1 MRVTLTFGP
10 LFSNSCTTMSMYCDR
25 SYIKNHMIA
34 SSIVDHVTSFEY
46 VRCVPTLADP
56 VKRST
61 GFLHTVSLRLSEELY
76 QRALHTDSH
85 LARAA
90 DIKLPHHQY
99 PIGVVK
105 H

>member
-1 MRVTLTFGP
+1 
-10 LFSNSCTTMSMYCDR
+10 MSMHCDR
-25 SYIKNHMIA
+25 SYVKSHRIT

-56 VKRST
+56 IERST
-61 GFLHTVSLRLSEELY
+61 GFLRTVSLRLSEELY

-90 DIKLPHHQY
+90 DVELSHHQY
-99 PIGVVK
+99 TIDVVK
-105 H
+105 R